1 MPMTPLPEQRSRRPV
16 SWWLWTGYWFAL
28 FVVMHIPLRGVA
40 LRLAPYSDKII
51 HFVAYCLLA
60 WLGGRHLLA
69 TRRSGSLALLFVWAA
84 VYAAYATADEWLQ
97 MFVGRTMSFGDW
109 LADLL
114 GVAVAT
120 IVLALRRR
128 PAGISEPEDSLPR

>member
-1 MPMTPLPEQRSRRPV
+1 MTPTPERRWRRPL
-16 SWWLWTGYWFAL
+16 SWWLWTGYWFSL
-28 FVVMHIPLRGVA
+28 FVVMHIPIRGMGLRVV
-40 LRLAPYSDKII
+40 PYGDKII

-69 TRRSGSLALLFVWAA
+69 TRRSGAVAALFMWAA
-84 VYAAYATADEWLQ
+84 VYATYASADEWLQ
-97 MFVGRTMSFGDW
+97 SFVGRTMSLDDW

-120 IVLALRRR
+120 VVLMLSRR
-128 PAGISEPEDSLPR
+128 PPGLSEHEDSLPR